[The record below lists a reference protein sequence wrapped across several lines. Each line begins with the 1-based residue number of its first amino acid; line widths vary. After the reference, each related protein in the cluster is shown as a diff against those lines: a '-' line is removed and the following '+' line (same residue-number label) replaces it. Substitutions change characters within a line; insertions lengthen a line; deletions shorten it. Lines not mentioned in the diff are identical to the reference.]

1 MEKGKKGKKKELE
14 LNYYKV
20 LVCNTKQEN
29 KKTRKRNMIFIYES
43 ITEEPKRK
51 LKKEIKI
58 KIKKK
63 SAVIICVVYIYSTIP
78 YVHNIIDNRLQ

>member
-1 MEKGKKGKKKELE
+1 
-14 LNYYKV
+14 
-20 LVCNTKQEN
+20 
-29 KKTRKRNMIFIYES
+29 MIFIYES